1 MENFDVQIKKLIIPA
16 AGAGTR
22 LLPITK
28 VTPKELL
35 RLVDKPVSWYLVD
48 EAYESGIRHIIFI
61 INPWKKEIQ
70 KYFCDSSGES
80 ILKEF
85 PGLKFSFIET
95 NERFGDGHA
104 IFLASRMINKK
115 EAFAVTMG
123 DLLSPSE
130 KPFLKQ
136 LAKVF
141 KKYQKP
147 VISVEHVSRR
157 HVDRYGIISPK
168 SSIGRVFLIGD
179 IVEKPPVQQAPSNL
193 AMTGK
198 YILTP
203 EIFDYLDRL
212 LKNRKKGQEIR
223 LADALKEYSHEREL
237 LALECSGRHFD
248 TGNKIGFLKTEVAF
262 GLKHPEI
269 RKEFKKYLKTVI

>member
-1 MENFDVQIKKLIIPA
+1 MKNLDVQKLIIPA

-22 LLPITK
+22 LLPITR

-35 RLVDKPVSWYLVD
+35 RLVDRPVSWYLVD
-48 EAYESGIRHIIFI
+48 EAYRSGIRHIIFV
-61 INPWKKEIQ
+61 INPWKKDIR
-70 KYFCDSSGES
+70 KYFCSSSGKS

-85 PGLKFSFIET
+85 PDLRFSFIET

-104 IFLASRMINKK
+104 ISLVSKIINRG
-115 EAFAVTMG
+115 EVFAVAMG

-136 LAKVF
+136 LAEVF

-147 VISVEHVSRR
+147 VISVERVSRR

-168 SSIGRVFLIGD
+168 SSIGRVFLVGD
-179 IVEKPPVQQAPSNL
+179 IVEKPSVKQAPSNL

-198 YILTP
+198 YILTQK
-203 EIFDYLDRL
+203 IFDYLDRL
-212 LKNRKKGQEIR
+212 LKNRKEGQEIR
-223 LADALKEYSHEREL
+223 LADALKEYSHEHEL

-248 TGNKIGFLKTEVAF
+248 TGNKIGFLKTEVVF

-269 RKEFKKYLKTVI
+269 KKEFRKFLKTVI